1 MAALAEGGTPLAVKL
16 VPKKWT
22 IPAAGS
28 ATLASILGYT
38 RATTWI
44 RAVTMR
50 AARLNSANVEW
61 GDGTAERG
69 GFLEPG
75 EAANIDW
82 GEDQTF
88 AEDFTLHGAAGDI
101 VYLSVDVN
109 RYYFEHP
116 GS

>member
-1 MAALAEGGTPLAVKL
+1 MAVKL

-28 ATLASILGYT
+28 ATIASILGYT

-50 AARLNSANVEW
+50 SARLNAENVEW
-61 GDGTAERG
+61 SDGTSERG
-69 GFLEPG
+69 GFIEPG
-75 EAANIDW
+75 EAVNIDW

-88 AEDFTLHGAAGDI
+88 AEEVTLHGAPGDI

-109 RYYFEHP
+109 RYYFENP

>member
-1 MAALAEGGTPLAVKL
+1 MAVKL
-16 VPKKWT
+16 VPKKFT
-22 IPAAGS
+22 IPASGS
-28 ATLASILGYT
+28 STLAAALGYT

-50 AARLNSANVEW
+50 AARLNAADVEW
-61 GDGTAERG
+61 SDGSAERG
-69 GFLEPG
+69 GYLGPS

-88 AEDFTLHGAAGDI
+88 AEEFSIHGTPGDI
-101 VYLSVDVN
+101 IYLSVDVN